1 MAGDPRKEDDLVCV
15 PRPDQTLQ
23 CLDFV
28 PSLQKEAAACKAKQH
43 VPVLKTC

>member
-15 PRPDQTLQ
+15 SRPDQTLQ
-23 CLDFV
+23 RLDFV
-28 PSLQKEAAACKAKQH
+28 PSLQKHSAACNAKQH